1 MTREPKKKEKGTEA
15 KASTPGWTVDGA
27 LAEVVEAIMKGSPLK
42 VTEPVQHRL
51 QELYREDF
59 EDQYSQKQDWLADRP
74 RVLLLARVVGALA
87 TERTVYKAIGQQ
99 KPIPSEVDGD
109 EAVAAAYLVAQA
121 KYCPAITF
129 LGAWCDKVPKPPAF
143 ARRTPAELKALVSGL
158 RAQLAEFEI
167 R

>member
-1 MTREPKKKEKGTEA
+1 MAAKG
-15 KASTPGWTVDGA
+15 STPGWTVDSA
-27 LAEVVEAIMKGSPLK
+27 LAEVVEAIIEGSLLA
-42 VTEPVQHRL
+42 VTKPVQLRL

-59 EDQYSQKQDWLADRP
+59 EDQYSKQADWLADRP

-87 TERTVYKAIGQQ
+87 TERTVYKGIGQQ

-121 KYCPAITF
+121 KYCPPINF

-143 ARRTPAELKALVSGL
+143 ARRTTAELGTLVASL
-158 RAQLAEFEI
+158 REQLAEFGI